1 MSRPRLRPLLATV
14 DGDELRTKA
23 RAAGVAAPRG
33 FIRGLDASYDLDV
46 HLESLFADL
55 PPEDDLRFVC
65 GYGDDERWVLME
77 RLPWDTRF
85 FGRGMARLNQV
96 IAPRQAPAPVPDLA
110 AVPAILAAL
119 DEAKV
124 RGIDYVLATVD
135 PQNLA
140 MMRNVAATG
149 FELIE
154 TRCHYHMPLIGPPA
168 VRYPTRLATAGD
180 VPSLARAARETV
192 NHFDRFHADPAIDP
206 ADADRLMERWVEASV
221 LEGFADA
228 TLVPDVEM
236 PQAFCTAKYH
246 REHWD
251 GWRLRLAQPVLSAVA
266 PVHRGWYVRI
276 ISELNEHLRSIGA
289 EHSHLI
295 TQITNNAVIHCWE
308 KLGYRFGKG
317 EHVFRRL
324 LQPDGGGDAR
334 DH

>member
-1 MSRPRLRPLLATV
+1 MNRPRLRPLLEAV
-14 DGDELRTKA
+14 PREVLAA
-23 RAAGVAAPRG
+23 RARDAGVAAPHG
-33 FIRGLDASYDLDV
+33 FIRGLDADYDLDV
-46 HLESLFADL
+46 YLRGLFGDL
-55 PPEDDLRFVC
+55 APEDDLRFAH
-65 GYGDDERWVLME
+65 GSGDQERWVLME
-77 RLPWDTRF
+77 RLAWDSRF
-85 FGRGMARLNQV
+85 FGRGMARLNEV
-96 IAPRQAPAPVPDLA
+96 LAAREAPATA
-110 AVPAILAAL
+110 AGTTAVPAIQAAL
-119 DEAKV
+119 DEARA

-135 PQNLA
+135 PRNLA
-140 MMRNVAATG
+140 MMRNMAATG

-154 TRCHYHMPLIGPPA
+154 TRCHYHMPLAGPPP
-168 VRYPTRLATAGD
+168 VRYATRLAREDD

-192 NHFDRFHADPAIDP
+192 NHFDRFHADPAIEP

-228 TLVPDVEM
+228 TVVPAVEA

-251 GWRLRLAQPVLSAVA
+251 GWKLRLAQPVLSAVA
-266 PVHRGWYVRI
+266 PVHRGWYVKI

-317 EHVFRRL
+317 EHVFRCL
-324 LQPDGGGDAR
+324 LRDEDGDNAR
-334 DH
+334 IC